1 MRGCAIIIRK
11 ELEVIIK
18 VALFEFDDKFLLF
31 DSTPVEN
38 IFLQE
43 YMPGAK
49 GEYVKVYLYGL
60 MYSYHKTQGL
70 SLDNIAKD
78 LMMTVD
84 EIEGAYRYWE
94 RKGLV
99 QRISDEPVQYRYIN
113 AKQLM
118 FMRQNFN
125 EDKKYESFAEAVYSA
140 FGNDRQVHGKEIAQ
154 AYEWVEDLHLPMEVV
169 IYLIHHCI
177 VHRGKH
183 FTFAAAEKLAVALA
197 EEKVATVEEAEEVL
211 SKSQAV
217 ETGTKKI
224 LRRLGK
230 RRQPSKDEMDL
241 YEKWITQW
249 HFDHEAIEAA
259 CSQTTKG
266 DPNMGYLDGILR
278 GFHEEKGQGF
288 TGKKSVEDHLQKQNA
303 KSEPVKELLNA
314 LGMRYTKGS
323 KMVHGLYEQMLL
335 LVPHEVLMI
344 AAKEVAK
351 SGGKMDEVHSLI
363 TTWAQKEIN
372 TQEKALKYV
381 AAFYQ
386 ANQLLI
392 TLYDISG
399 HQGKPTAANRQL
411 LQKWQEEW
419 GFSEE
424 LLGLAAQKA
433 THADRKISYMDS
445 ILSSWK
451 EQGINTVEKAEKDQE
466 NHQQKNVG
474 SLKRRK
480 EVSEQQYKQRD
491 YDEIDL
497 ASKAAALIKEATGND
512 E

>member
-1 MRGCAIIIRK
+1 MKGCAIIIEK
-11 ELEVIIK
+11 ELEVILK

-43 YMPGAK
+43 YMAGAK
-49 GEYVKVYLYGL
+49 GDYVKVYLYGL
-60 MYSYHKTQGL
+60 MYSYHPIQGL
-70 SLDNIAKD
+70 SLENIAKD
-78 LMMTVD
+78 LLMTVT
-84 EIEGAYRYWE
+84 EVEGAYRYWE

-99 QRISDEPVQYRYIN
+99 QRISDDPIGYRYMN

-118 FMRQNFN
+118 FMRQNIH
-125 EDKKYESFAEAVYSA
+125 EDQKYESFAEAVYSA

-154 AYEWVEDLHLPMEVV
+154 AYEWVEDLHLPVEVV

-177 VHRGKH
+177 VHRGKY
-183 FTFAAAEKLAVALA
+183 FTFGAAEKLAVALA
-197 EEKVATVEEAEEVL
+197 EEKVTTVEEAEEIL
-211 SKSQAV
+211 EKSQAV
-217 ETGTKKI
+217 EKGTKKI
-224 LRRLGK
+224 LRRFGK

-241 YEKWITQW
+241 YEKWLTQW
-249 HFDHEAIEAA
+249 KFDHEAIEAA

-278 GFHEEKGQGF
+278 GLYEERGQGF
-288 TGKKSVEDHLQKQNA
+288 TGKKAIEDHLQKQSE

-323 KMVHGLYEQMLL
+323 KMVHGLYDQMLL

-363 TTWAQKEIN
+363 TTWAQKGIT
-372 TQEKALKYV
+372 TQEKAVDYV

-386 ANQLLI
+386 ANQLLT
-392 TLYDISG
+392 TLYDITG
-399 HQGKPTAANRQL
+399 HQGKPTAAHRNL
-411 LQKWQEEW
+411 LYKWQKEW
-419 GFSEE
+419 NFSEE
-424 LLGLAAQKA
+424 LLGVAAQKA
-433 THADRKISYMDS
+433 THADKKMIYMDKVLE
-445 ILSSWK
+445 IWK
-451 EQGINTVEKAEKDQE
+451 EQGINTVEKAEKSQGNYQDK
-466 NHQQKNVG
+466 NHEKPKGKKV
-474 SLKRRK
+474 
-480 EVSEQQYKQRD
+480 VAEQQYKQRS

-497 ASKAAALIKEATGND
+497 ATKAAALIKEAGKN